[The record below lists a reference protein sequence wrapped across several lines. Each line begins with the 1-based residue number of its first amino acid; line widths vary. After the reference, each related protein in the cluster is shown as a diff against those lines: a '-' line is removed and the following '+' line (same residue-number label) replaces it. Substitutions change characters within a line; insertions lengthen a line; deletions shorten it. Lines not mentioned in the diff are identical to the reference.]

1 MTTPDLAA
9 GTPVTAA
16 PVPQAAPPA
25 AEPIAPAPAT
35 TARWHL
41 RKKARWFLAQFVVVM
56 ASVLAALAL
65 NAWYQARLDAASEA
79 NYLALLSRDVQGTL
93 DDLQQLSAFETLQME
108 DALMVRRALSAAALP
123 ADTESLSLA
132 MARLGTRRTL
142 ALRNSTYTDLLS
154 TGNLDLI
161 RNSVLRD
168 NIVKFYQETEVQFS
182 RISKNNAFFVDDMYN
197 ANVIYSGLILS
208 RPGNNANVAS
218 QGGVDAM
225 LIERLETDLSRSPD
239 RLWSLPRDAPEWAM
253 VTSNVTGRL
262 RIAAAAVAYS
272 DERTQAAQAL
282 KDEIESE
289 RTR

>member
-1 MTTPDLAA
+1 MTTPEVAA
-9 GTPVTAA
+9 DTPVRAA
-16 PVPQAAPPA
+16 PVQPTPA
-25 AEPIAPAPAT
+25 SAEPIAPASAT
-35 TARWHL
+35 AARWHV
-41 RKKARWFLAQFVVVM
+41 RKKARWFLAQFAVVAVG
-56 ASVLAALAL
+56 VLAALAL
-65 NAWYQARLDAASEA
+65 NAWYQGRLDAASEA

-108 DALMVRRALSAAALP
+108 DALMVRRALSAPALP

-142 ALRNSTYTDLLS
+142 ALRNSTYADLIS

-168 NIVKFYQETEVQFS
+168 NIVKFYQETEVQLS

-197 ANVIYSGLILS
+197 ANVIYSGLIQS
-208 RPGNNANVAS
+208 RPGSNVAS
-218 QGGVDAM
+218 QRGVDAM
-225 LIERLETDLSRSPD
+225 LIEKLGTDLSRSPD

-253 VTSNVTGRL
+253 VTSNVTGRM
-262 RIAAAAVAYS
+262 RTAAVAVAYS
-272 DERTQAAQAL
+272 DERIKAAQAL
-282 KDEIESE
+282 KDEIEAE

>member
-1 MTTPDLAA
+1 MTDPPSPPAPD
-9 GTPVTAA
+9 AA
-16 PVPQAAPPA
+16 PKTQSAPVA
-25 AEPIAPAPAT
+25 SST
-35 TARWHL
+35 WHL
-41 RKKARWFLAQFVVVM
+41 RKKVRWFLAQFVVVM

-65 NAWYQARLDAASEA
+65 NAWYQNRLDAASEA

-108 DALMVRRALSAAALP
+108 DALKVRRALSAPALP
-123 ADTESLSLA
+123 ADTMPLSLA

-168 NIVKFYQETEVQFS
+168 NIVKFYQETEVQLS

-197 ANVIYSGLILS
+197 ANVIYSGLIQS
-208 RPGNNANVAS
+208 RPGSNVAT
-218 QGGVDAM
+218 QRGVDAM
-225 LIERLETDLSRSPD
+225 LVERLGTDLSQSPD

-253 VTSNVTGRL
+253 VTSNVTGRM
-262 RIAAAAVAYS
+262 RTAAVAVSYS
-272 DERTQAAQAL
+272 DERIRAAQAL
-282 KDEIESE
+282 KDEIETE
-289 RTR
+289 RAR

>member
-1 MTTPDLAA
+1 M
-9 GTPVTAA
+9 TAA
-16 PVPQAAPPA
+16 DPAGKSALVDSPSPPASDAAPKPQS
-25 AEPIAPAPAT
+25 APVASST
-35 TARWHL
+35 WHL

-65 NAWYQARLDAASEA
+65 NAWYQNRLDAASEA

-108 DALMVRRALSAAALP
+108 DALKIRRALSAPALP
-123 ADTESLSLA
+123 ADTEPLSSA
-132 MARLGTRRTL
+132 MALLGTRRTL

-168 NIVKFYQETEVQFS
+168 NIVKFYQETEVQLS

-197 ANVIYSGLILS
+197 ANVIYSGLIQS
-208 RPGNNANVAS
+208 RPGSNVAT
-218 QGGVDAM
+218 QRGVDAM
-225 LIERLETDLSRSPD
+225 LVERLGTDLSQPPD

-253 VTSNVTGRL
+253 VTSNVTGRM
-262 RIAAAAVAYS
+262 RTAAVAVSYS
-272 DERTQAAQAL
+272 DERIRAAQAL
-282 KDEIESE
+282 KDEIETE
-289 RTR
+289 RAR